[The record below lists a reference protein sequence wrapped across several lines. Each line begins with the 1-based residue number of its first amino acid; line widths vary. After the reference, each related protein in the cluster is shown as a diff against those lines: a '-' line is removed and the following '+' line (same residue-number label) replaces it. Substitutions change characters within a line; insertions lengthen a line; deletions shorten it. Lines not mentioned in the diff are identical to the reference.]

1 MRPKVIL
8 KKNYK
13 KIGWI
18 LSTRYLIFNQQLGK
32 KTLKKI
38 KALKKERLLVC
49 KELLIPMM
57 TYEDKFNSIVTKESI
72 KVPKEWLK
80 RWKMQ

>member
-18 LSTRYLIFNQQLGK
+18 LSIRYLIFNQQLGK

-38 KALKKERLLVC
+38 KALKKERLIAF

-57 TYEDKFNSIVTKESI
+57 TYEDKFNSIVTKE
-72 KVPKEWLK
+72 KVKI
-80 RWKMQ
+80 

>member
-1 MRPKVIL
+1 MKAKVIL

-18 LSTRYLIFNQQLGK
+18 LSIRYLIFNQQFSK

-38 KALKKERLLVC
+38 KVLKKERLLAC

-57 TYEDKFNSIVTKESI
+57 TYEDKFNSIVTKE
-72 KVPKEWLK
+72 KVKI
-80 RWKMQ
+80 

>member
-1 MRPKVIL
+1 MKAKIIL

-18 LSTRYLIFNQQLGK
+18 LSIRYLIFNQQLGK

-38 KALKKERLLVC
+38 KALKKERLIAF

-57 TYEDKFNSIVTKESI
+57 TYEDKFNSIVTKEKI
-72 KVPKEWLK
+72 
-80 RWKMQ
+80 

>member
-1 MRPKVIL
+1 MKAKIIL

-18 LSTRYLIFNQQLGK
+18 LSIRHLIFNQQLGK

-38 KALKKERLLVC
+38 KVLKKERLIAF

-57 TYEDKFNSIVTKESI
+57 TYEDKFNSIVTKE
-72 KVPKEWLK
+72 KVKI
-80 RWKMQ
+80 